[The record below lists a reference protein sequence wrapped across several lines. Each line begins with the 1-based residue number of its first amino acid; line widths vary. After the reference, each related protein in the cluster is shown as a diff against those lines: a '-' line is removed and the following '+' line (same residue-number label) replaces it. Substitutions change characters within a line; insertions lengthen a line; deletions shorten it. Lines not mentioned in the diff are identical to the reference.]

1 MKRLRRQEG
10 SNLVEFALVLPL
22 LLILVMGIVEVGL
35 VIYDKAVITNAA
47 REGARAGIVFRDPR
61 MQLGEIQTVV
71 QNYANAYLVT
81 FGTTPAPTVE
91 WLVEDL
97 DNNTVQSSGDRLT
110 VTVRYQ
116 YDYLMLGN
124 FIPGIGTL
132 NLQSTSVMR
141 YE

>member
-1 MKRLRRQEG
+1 MKRLRRQAG